1 MDSSFSAGQDSGFQ
15 SGFVALVG
23 PPNAGKS
30 TLLNRILGRTVAIV
44 TPKPQT
50 TRNRILGI
58 YHGQNVQI
66 VLMDTP
72 GIHRTRTAL
81 HRSMVAS
88 AQEAF
93 QEVDLVVV
101 LIELRRPDDPDISLL
116 LRPLRQARKSAILV
130 INKIDTGPRE
140 SLLPLMDAFQKQ
152 YPFEAIVP
160 VSALRGDGV
169 DVLLDELKT
178 RMKPGPPFFPEDMV
192 TDQPE
197 TFLAAELIR
206 EQVYREAQ
214 QELPYSVA
222 VTVDGLEVRGRG
234 GTLYIPGQIHV
245 ESESQKKILVGRNGR
260 MIKAIGKKA
269 RKSLE
274 SRFQRSVY
282 LDLTVRVE
290 KNWSRNARALRK
302 LGYGPE

>member
-1 MDSSFSAGQDSGFQ
+1 MEPPSSTGHASGFR

-30 TLLNRILGRTVAIV
+30 TLLNRLLGKKVAIV
-44 TPKPQT
+44 SAKPQT
-50 TRNRILGI
+50 TRNRVLGI
-58 YHGQNVQI
+58 YHGENVQI
-66 VLMDTP
+66 VFMDTP

-101 LIELRRPDDPDISLL
+101 LIDLGRPEDADVPLL
-116 LRPLRQARKSAILV
+116 LRHLGQTRKTAILV

-140 SLLPLMDAFQKQ
+140 ALLPLMDAFRKQ
-152 YPFEAIVP
+152 YAFEAIVP
-160 VSALRGDGV
+160 VSALQGDGV
-169 DVLLDELKT
+169 DILLAELET
-178 RMKPGPPFFPEDMV
+178 RLEPGPPFFPEDMD

-197 TFLAAELIR
+197 TFLAAEIIR
-206 EQVYREAQ
+206 EQVYKETH

-222 VTVDGLEVRGRG
+222 VTVDDLEVRGRSK
-234 GTLYIPGQIHV
+234 TLYIPGRIHV
-245 ESESQKKILVGRNGR
+245 ESASQKKILVGRNGR
-260 MIKAIGKKA
+260 MIKAIGERA
-269 RKSLE
+269 RKALE
-274 SRFQRSVY
+274 RRFQKPVY

-290 KNWSRNARALRK
+290 RNWSRDARALRK
-302 LGYGPE
+302 LGY